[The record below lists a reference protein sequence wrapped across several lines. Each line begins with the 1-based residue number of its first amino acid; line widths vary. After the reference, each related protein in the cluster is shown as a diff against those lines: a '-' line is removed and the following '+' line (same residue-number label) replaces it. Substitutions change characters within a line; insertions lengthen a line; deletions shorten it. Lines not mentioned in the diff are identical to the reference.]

1 MVERVMAEERAY
13 AAVCRQRLVLQ
24 FVVVDELCLV
34 DEEPGERERVAG
46 ARAVLRDDDGAGAVV
61 ERDDV
66 LIVRWLGDGFLER
79 LRRFAPNDIVDAIDV
94 APPLPRGE

>member
-46 ARAVLRDDDGAGAVV
+46 AGRSCEMMMAQ
-61 ERDDV
+61 E
-66 LIVRWLGDGFLER
+66 
-79 LRRFAPNDIVDAIDV
+79 
-94 APPLPRGE
+94 PL